1 MTIGAVRP
9 MQRDLPA
16 LVKKQKT
23 VYQLVT
29 PLLQANERISVE
41 ILEEAAI
48 NMTKSSESAYLFTG
62 EGVVPSCEL
71 CDGQSCS
78 ICSLINTIIRSEIL

>member
-1 MTIGAVRP
+1 

-16 LVKKQKT
+16 LVEKQKT

-29 PLLQANERISVE
+29 PLLQTNSRISVG

-48 NMTKSSESAYLFTG
+48 NMTKSIEAAYLFTG
-62 EGVVPSCEL
+62 EGIIPECDL
-71 CDGQSCS
+71 CDAQSCS
-78 ICSLINTIIRSEIL
+78 ICPLINAIIRSEIP